1 MKRLALLLLLAGC
14 ASEPPPPAG
23 PALLVLPGTGKSFD
37 LFLAD
42 DRECRQFASSQVT
55 GNAAQESDT
64 SSRRVQ
70 QRYDFGYTQCM
81 YAKGH
86 RVPVAG
92 RYSDGHAPH
101 GSASG
106 HPPPPPPPP
115 PEGKPPGPP
124 PDYKS

>member
-1 MKRLALLLLLAGC
+1 MRRLALLLLVAGC

-23 PALLVLPGTGKSFD
+23 PGLLVLPGTGKSFD

-42 DRECRQFASSQVT
+42 DRECRQFASSQVS
-55 GNAAQESDT
+55 GAAQQSDS
-64 SSRRVQ
+64 SSRSVQ

-86 RVPVAG
+86 KVPVAG
-92 RYSDGHAPH
+92 RYSDKAAAPR
-101 GSASG
+101 GTTSV
-106 HPPPPPPPP
+106 PPPPPPP

-124 PDYKS
+124 PDYKG